1 MKLVV
6 FSSKRCWPSQE
17 SESGYATD
25 GGFPFQM
32 RALSELFQSTRVV
45 VPCAEGGSRVGESP
59 LTGTNLS
66 IVPLTVPRGSDLRRK
81 LGFPFWLMR
90 NAPVLIR
97 EFYRADAIHSPI
109 PGDVGTI
116 GMLLAFL
123 FRKPLFVRHCGNWF
137 VQRTTA
143 EYFWKWFME
152 KFAGGRKVML
162 ATGGGFEP
170 PSSRNRAIRWIFATT
185 LTEHEL
191 EIYQTGRGELAKQSV
206 RLIIACR
213 QEREKGT
220 GIVIESL
227 PLIIKDFPGATLD
240 VVGDGRDLVEFK
252 QKAEE
257 LGLGDRINFH
267 GKVDHT
273 RLMNLLRRADLFCYP
288 TRASEGFPKVVH
300 EALACGLPVVTTRVS
315 VLPQVIGNGCGVLI
329 EKAAPAE
336 VAEAVHYCLEDAN
349 RYRAMSDEA
358 LETAQQYSLEQWR
371 DTIGDMLRTAW
382 GTTS

>member
-1 MKLVV
+1 
-6 FSSKRCWPSQE
+6 
-17 SESGYATD
+17 
-25 GGFPFQM
+25 
-32 RALSELFQSTRVV
+32 
-45 VPCAEGGSRVGESP
+45 
-59 LTGTNLS
+59 
-66 IVPLTVPRGSDLRRK
+66 
-81 LGFPFWLMR
+81 
-90 NAPVLIR
+90 
-97 EFYRADAIHSPI
+97 
-109 PGDVGTI
+109 
-116 GMLLAFL
+116 MLLAFL

-191 EIYQTGRGELAKQSV
+191 KIYQTGRGEVAKQSP

-213 QEREKGT
+213 QEREKGS
-220 GIVIESL
+220 GILIESL
-227 PLIIKDFPGATLD
+227 PLILKDFPGATLD
-240 VVGDGRDLVEFK
+240 VVGDGRDLAEFK
-252 QKAEE
+252 QKAED
-257 LGLGDRINFH
+257 LGLGDRVKFH

-315 VLPQVIGNGCGVLI
+315 VLPQVIGSGCGVLI

-336 VAEAVHYCLEDAN
+336 VARAVQYSLEDAT
-349 RYRAMSDEA
+349 RYRAMSAEA
-358 LETAQQYSLEQWR
+358 LETARQYSLEQWR